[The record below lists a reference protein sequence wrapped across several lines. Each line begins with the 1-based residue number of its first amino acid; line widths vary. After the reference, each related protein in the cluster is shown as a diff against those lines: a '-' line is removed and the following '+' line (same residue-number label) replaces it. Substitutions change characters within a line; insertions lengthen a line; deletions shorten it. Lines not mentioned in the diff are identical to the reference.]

1 MFETFS
7 DTLQLLQLF
16 SFLGQEVVEPEMAE
30 TGGNTMVMG
39 FENGILIYLNVISYG
54 SITLNDN
61 DLKMLKWNPEQA
73 ISIDVH
79 RH

>member
-1 MFETFS
+1 
-7 DTLQLLQLF
+7 
-16 SFLGQEVVEPEMAE
+16 
-30 TGGNTMVMG
+30 MVMG

>member
-1 MFETFS
+1 
-7 DTLQLLQLF
+7 
-16 SFLGQEVVEPEMAE
+16 
-30 TGGNTMVMG
+30 MVMG

-61 DLKMLKWNPEQA
+61 DLKMLTWNPEQA